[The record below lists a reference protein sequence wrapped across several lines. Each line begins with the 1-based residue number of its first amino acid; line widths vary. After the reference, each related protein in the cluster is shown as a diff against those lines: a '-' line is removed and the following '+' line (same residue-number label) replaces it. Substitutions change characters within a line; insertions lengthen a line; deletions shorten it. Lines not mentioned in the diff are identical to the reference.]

1 MNQYT
6 PRQHTAE
13 DQRNDLHLLLHQC
26 RPHML
31 DRYTVDELLRTHR
44 KLDAKEVEYRLTI
57 ARQNRAGEP
66 R

>member
-1 MNQYT
+1 MNQYA
-6 PRQHTAE
+6 PRVRTAE
-13 DQRNDLHLLLHQC
+13 DQRNDLQLLLFNC

-31 DRYTVDELLRTHR
+31 DRYTVDELLRTHS
-44 KLDAKEVEYRLTI
+44 KLPVKEVEYRLTI